1 MLKIGVTLLFL
12 LFLEGSHKFYV
23 STLVIEYE
31 EEEKTLQIT
40 SQIFIDDLELVLKKN
55 DPSLRLAPDNRKELI
70 DSLVNQYFEQKIKMQ
85 SNSKPLK
92 LNYLGREYK
101 NDIAVNYIE
110 IDLEDTLEKIEIE
123 NKLLFEFFDDQKN
136 IIHFKH
142 KQTRKSFLL
151 HKNNSYISLDL

>member
-1 MLKIGVTLLFL
+1 MFKIGVALLFL
-12 LFLEGSHKFYV
+12 FFLEGSNKFYV
-23 STLVIEYE
+23 STSVIEYK

-40 SQIFIDDLELVLKKN
+40 SQIFIDDLELVLKKD

-70 DSLVNQYFEQKIKMQ
+70 DSLVNQYFEEKIKIQ

-110 IDLEDTLEKIEIE
+110 IDLQDTLEKIEIE
-123 NKLLFEFFDDQKN
+123 NKLLLEFFDDQKN

-151 HKNNSYISLDL
+151 HKNNSYIRLDL

>member
-1 MLKIGVTLLFL
+1 M
-12 LFLEGSHKFYV
+12 
-23 STLVIEYE
+23 
-31 EEEKTLQIT
+31 
-40 SQIFIDDLELVLKKN
+40 ELVLKKD

-70 DSLVNQYFEQKIKMQ
+70 DSLVNQYFEEKIKIQ

-110 IDLEDTLEKIEIE
+110 IDLQDTLEKIEIE
-123 NKLLFEFFDDQKN
+123 NKLLLEFFDDQKN

-151 HKNNSYISLDL
+151 HKNNSYIRLDL

>member
-1 MLKIGVTLLFL
+1 MFLF
-12 LFLEGSHKFYV
+12 FLEESHKFYV
-23 STLVIEYE
+23 STSLIEYK
-31 EEEKTLQIT
+31 EEEKSLQIT

-55 DPSLRLAPDNRKELI
+55 DSNLRLAPDNRKKLI
-70 DSLVNQYFEQKIKMQ
+70 DSLVNQYFQEKIKMQ
-85 SNSKPLK
+85 SNSKLLK

-110 IDLEDTLEKIEIE
+110 IDLEDNLEKIEIE
-123 NKLLFEFFDDQKN
+123 NKLLLELFDDQKN